1 MPVARTSAAAKR
13 KLSRPAPRLPAQRGL
28 PLGTPGEFH
37 DLRVIFDRLHARY
50 FRGSPALDD
59 YTVTW
64 GRRRRLP
71 PREYFVFGSIQEED
85 RVIRIHPGL
94 DAPWVPEWF
103 LEYVVYHEM
112 LHAVVPDEFLPGG
125 RRRVHTP
132 EFQRRERLFSHYRKA
147 RRWEGENLLR
157 FLR

>member
-1 MPVARTSAAAKR
+1 MPAARTSAKR
-13 KLSRPAPRLPAQRGL
+13 KLSRPAQLPAQCGL
-28 PLGTPGEFH
+28 ALGASGEFF
-37 DLRVIFDRLHARY
+37 DLQAVFDRLHTRY
-50 FRGSPALDD
+50 FRRATALDG
-59 YTVTW
+59 YTITW

-71 PREYFVFGSIQEED
+71 PREYFVFGSIQEDD
-85 RVIRIHPGL
+85 RLIRIHPGL

-132 EFQRRERLFSHYRKA
+132 EFHRRERMFAHYRKA
-147 RRWEGENLLR
+147 RRWEDENLLR

>member
-1 MPVARTSAAAKR
+1 MA
-13 KLSRPAPRLPAQRGL
+13 GY
-28 PLGTPGEFH
+28 
-37 DLRVIFDRLHARY
+37 VI
-50 FRGSPALDD
+50 
-59 YTVTW
+59 TW

-71 PREYFVFGSIQEED
+71 PREYFVFGSIQEDD

-94 DAPWVPEWF
+94 DAPWVPGWF

-112 LHAVVPDEFLPGG
+112 LHAIVPDESLPGG

-132 EFQRRERLFSHYRKA
+132 EFQRQERLFAHYRKA
-147 RRWEGENLLR
+147 RRWEDENLTR